1 MEVNRNM
8 NQNLKRKELD
18 KVLDF
23 LEQNRLFSG
32 VVLLSEEGKSFYKRA
47 IGKRNNA
54 SKQSLDAVFEIAS
67 LTKSFT
73 AMAIMI
79 LIEEK
84 KLKIDDNL
92 KKFFPFLPYENIT
105 IKNLLTH
112 TSGLPDYMEWFE
124 HPSNWD
130 PNRIVTNK
138 DVVKFLKDEK
148 PEVLFHVNEKWE
160 YCNTGYVLLAE
171 IIEMVSRIGYGE
183 FLQKRIFTP
192 LNMFNTSIQ
201 SQLLDSEMENF
212 SSGFIYDW
220 EQDLYS
226 LATEM
231 EEYKYVYF
239 FSGVKG
245 DGGIKSTVDDLLKW
259 ERAIYNNDLV
269 SEQTKDSIIDPV
281 FIKGEA
287 ANRYCPCL
295 HENLGGYG
303 LGWKIEDH
311 PQYKKIILHDGY
323 WAGYYSVLISYKDSN
338 KAIIIL
344 NNLDFTDNELNK
356 TPYLLTLT
364 LEKILFGEK
373 AGLQKLEQL
382 ILSNH

>member
-1 MEVNRNM
+1 M

-32 VVLLSEEGKSFYKRA
+32 VVLLSEEGKTFYKRA
-47 IGKRNNA
+47 IGKRNNS

-67 LTKSFT
+67 LSKSFT

-84 KLKIDDNL
+84 KLTIDDNL

-130 PNRIVTNK
+130 PNKIATNK

-148 PEVLFHVNEKWE
+148 PEVLFRVNEKWE

-171 IIEMVSRIGYGE
+171 IIEMVSRIEYGE

-192 LNMFNTSIQ
+192 LNMFNTSTY
-201 SQLLDSEMENF
+201 SQFLDSEIENF

-220 EQDLYS
+220 EQDLYR
-226 LATEM
+226 LPTEM
-231 EEYKYVYF
+231 EEHKYVYF
-239 FSGVKG
+239 FGGVKG

-269 SEQTKDSIIDPV
+269 SEQTKESIIDPV
-281 FIKGEA
+281 FITGEA
-287 ANRYCPCL
+287 ANGYCPCL

-311 PQYKKIILHDGY
+311 PQYKKIIFHDGY
-323 WAGYYSVLISYKDSN
+323 WAGYYSVLISYKESH
-338 KAIIIL
+338 KTIIIL

-373 AGLQKLEQL
+373 AGLQKFEQL
-382 ILSNH
+382 IMSNH